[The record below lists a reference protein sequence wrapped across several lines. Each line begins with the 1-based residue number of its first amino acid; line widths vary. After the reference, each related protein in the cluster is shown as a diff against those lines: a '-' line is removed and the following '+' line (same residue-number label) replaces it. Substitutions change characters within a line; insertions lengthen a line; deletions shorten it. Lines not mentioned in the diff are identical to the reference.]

1 MEEELTNQDKNEEM
15 QRLEFNKLNRMY
27 CKLVKQNT
35 LLSKCENNPISK
47 EDDTLITRA
56 ARMEAKLEILK
67 TKLKEQSKSSDE
79 QERELL

>member
-79 QERELL
+79 QARELL